1 MDSTQLEFGRLPPRI
16 PLLRALRET
25 PALRVAQSGAKN
37 VSLLE
42 LLGTVIGDA
51 DVALRLLAQFPTI
64 DDLARAPA
72 SELGVVKGMGQARIA
87 ALQAAIELGHRAH
100 LGADVDRKQI
110 RSPADAANL
119 MMGDMSLLEQE
130 EMRVMLLDTRNR
142 VLGIET
148 VYRGNVN
155 SAIVR
160 TSEVFREAIR
170 RNAPALIVFHAH
182 PSGDPEP
189 SPEDISVT
197 RTIIEAGKL
206 LDVETLDHIII
217 GRGGRFVS
225 LKERGLG
232 F

>member
-1 MDSTQLEFGRLPPRI
+1 
-16 PLLRALRET
+16 
-25 PALRVAQSGAKN
+25 
-37 VSLLE
+37 LE

-72 SELGVVKGMGQARIA
+72 SELGIVKGMGQARIA
-87 ALQAAIELGHRAH
+87 ALQAAIELGHRAR
-100 LGADVDRKQI
+100 LGAAVARKQI
-110 RSPADAANL
+110 RSPADAADL

-160 TSEVFREAIR
+160 TGEVFREAIR
-170 RNAPALIVFHAH
+170 RNAPAVIIFHAH

-189 SPEDISVT
+189 SPEDVSVT

-217 GRGGRFVS
+217 GHGGRFVS

>member
-1 MDSTQLEFGRLPPRI
+1 MEQLQFGGLPART
-16 PLLRALRET
+16 PLLRLLRET
-25 PALRVAQSGAKN
+25 PASRVALAGAKN

-42 LLGTVIGDA
+42 LIGVVVGDV

-64 DDLARAPA
+64 DDLVRAPA
-72 SELGVVKGMGQARIA
+72 SELGVLKGMGPARVA
-87 ALQAAIELGHRAH
+87 ALQAAIELGRRAQ
-100 LGADVDRKQI
+100 LGTDAERKQI
-110 RSPADAANL
+110 RSPADAAQL
-119 MMGDMSLLEQE
+119 MMGEMSVLEQE

-142 VLGIET
+142 VLGVET

-155 SAIVR
+155 TSIVR

-170 RNAPALIVFHAH
+170 RNAPAVIVFHAH

-189 SPEDISVT
+189 SPEDVSVT
-197 RTIIEAGKL
+197 RSSISAGKL
-206 LDVETLDHIII
+206 LDIDLMDHIVI
-217 GRGGRFVS
+217 GHGRYVS